1 MAVYA
6 LDQEAE
12 FPNPEL
18 ADADGLLAVGGKLS
32 IEWLM
37 TAYAQGV
44 FPWYDDINPI
54 LWWSP
59 DPRLVLY
66 PKEFKLRKSLRRVL
80 KQRRFEIRF
89 DHQFRK
95 VIEEC
100 AQIPRAE
107 EQGTWITSEMLK
119 AYVDLHEYGAA
130 HSLEVYEKNELVGG
144 LYGVSLG
151 KAFFGE
157 SMFFKKRDASKV
169 ALYYLC
175 KELRKWGFH
184 FIDAQV
190 ETDHLIS
197 LGAEKITRTLFLE
210 KLDEALK
217 QPTCLGKWTKT
228 IQHEF

>member
-18 ADADGLLAVGGKLS
+18 ANADGLLAVGGQLS

-37 TAYAQGV
+37 SAYGQGI
-44 FPWYDDINPI
+44 FPWYDDSNPI

-59 DPRLVLY
+59 NPRLVLY
-66 PKEFKLRKSLRRVL
+66 PNEFKLRKSFKRVL
-80 KQRRFEIRF
+80 KQNRFEIKF

-100 AQIPRAE
+100 AQIPRSE
-107 EQGTWITSEMLK
+107 EEGTWITTEMLE

-130 HSLEVYEKNELVGG
+130 HSLEVYEQNELVGG

-175 KELRKWGFH
+175 QELGKWGFH

-190 ETDHLIS
+190 ETDHLLN
-197 LGAEKITRTLFLE
+197 LGAIKIPRKDFLS
-210 KLDEALK
+210 KLDVALTH
-217 QPTCLGKWTKT
+217 PTCLGKWTKT
-228 IQHEF
+228 IQNEF

>member
-6 LDQEAE
+6 LDQEAV
-12 FPNPEL
+12 FPHPEL
-18 ADADGLLAVGGKLS
+18 ADDEGLLAVGGQLS
-32 IEWLM
+32 IAWLLA
-37 TAYAQGV
+37 AYEQGI
-44 FPWYDDINPI
+44 FPWFDESNPI

-59 DPRLVLY
+59 NPRLLLY
-66 PKEFKLRKSLRRVL
+66 PNEFKLRKSLKRII
-80 KQRRFEIRF
+80 KQNRFTIRF
-89 DHQFRK
+89 DHRFRE

-100 AQIPRAE
+100 SKAPRGDDE
-107 EQGTWITSEMLK
+107 GTWITAEMLE

-130 HSLEVYEKNELVGG
+130 HSLEVYEHNDLVGG

-175 KELRKWGFH
+175 QELSTWGFH

-190 ETDHLIS
+190 ETDHLLR
-197 LGAEKITRTLFLE
+197 LGAKKIPRKEFLS

-217 QPTCLGKWTKT
+217 HPTCLGKWTKT
-228 IQHEF
+228 IQNEF